1 MSELGLT
8 DHELAVMEEL
18 WRLGAATIRQVT
30 VAIHTDPNTAKYA
43 TVQRQLDRLEGK
55 GFIRRRKTTWKN
67 EFEPILSRSDIV
79 GQSLQRLADRLC
91 SGSFTPIVANLAT
104 KSTLTAKQRAALQ
117 SLIDQSKED

>member
-67 EFEPILSRSDIV
+67 EFEPILRHSRAVTSAIGRSALLRLFHAYCRQPCHEIDSD
-79 GQSLQRLADRLC
+79 C
-91 SGSFTPIVANLAT
+91 E
-104 KSTLTAKQRAALQ
+104 AACCVTE
-117 SLIDQSKED
+117 SH